1 MSDSRTRV
9 TIHVAEGRKIGI
21 VINPSKHPI
30 TENAMKRK
38 RKALK
43 NAMIAKKLVFLI
55 LLQLKSG
62 VCVCIN
68 LIIATIS
75 TTF

>member
-9 TIHVAEGRKIGI
+9 TIHVAEGRKNGI

-30 TENAMKRK
+30 TDHAMKRK

-55 LLQLKSG
+55 LLQLEIG
-62 VCVCIN
+62 MWV
-68 LIIATIS
+68 
-75 TTF
+75 

>member
-21 VINPSKHPI
+21 VINPSKHQI
-30 TENAMKRK
+30 TDHAMKRK

-43 NAMIAKKLVFLI
+43 NVMIAKKLVFLI
-55 LLQLKSG
+55 LLQLEIG
-62 VCVCIN
+62 MWV
-68 LIIATIS
+68 
-75 TTF
+75 